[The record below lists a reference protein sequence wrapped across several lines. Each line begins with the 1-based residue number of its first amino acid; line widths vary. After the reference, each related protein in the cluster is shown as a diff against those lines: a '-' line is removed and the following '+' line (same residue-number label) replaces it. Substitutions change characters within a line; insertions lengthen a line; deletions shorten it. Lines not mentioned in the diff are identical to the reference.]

1 MRCVISVL
9 SPGGSAAGD
18 GSILDTKKLRS
29 AAERPEQRFIGSGH
43 PGLGADFKQGFEKM
57 PAPLAIE
64 MRNHFVQQQDWRCAT
79 LGGDEAGM
87 RKHESN
93 QKRLLFA
100 GRSLLGRDTFLTMDH
115 LEVASMRAWRRWA
128 EGRARGSQCGAKF

>member
-18 GSILDTKKLRS
+18 GSILDTKELRS

-57 PAPLAIE
+57 LASLTIE
-64 MRNHFVQQQDWRCAT
+64 MRHHFVQQQHRRCAT
-79 LGGDEAGM
+79 LGRNEARM

-93 QKRLLFA
+93 QKRLLLA
-100 GRSLLGRDTFLTMDH
+100 GRS
-115 LEVASMRAWRRWA
+115 
-128 EGRARGSQCGAKF
+128 